1 MQHYDNLISILDT
14 LNITKDGQDIVID
27 VPDDADDDF
36 DDAIAYLSFG
46 SSIWGLVDGAHHKN
60 HNDLN
65 GREAFRK
72 FSKLSIDKA
81 IVAAASINAAKHVK
95 NGNFDKAISS
105 GFAALS
111 GTFGIASGFLPKS
124 EELKPVSRILDGGAT
139 IFSSAGIISGN
150 GSDIADWGYEKYQE
164 FQKIADDIQKKVE
177 QIGKDIAEYGK
188 DLLDKTKE
196 LPKDIIDKTKELVKD
211 IVDKGKEL
219 FDKVFKEP
227 NLFDKL
233 KEQFDNF
240 DFPFD
245 FTDVYD
251 WLPDIVKDWLDI
263 PRSGEYYVY
272 DPLTLD
278 LNGNGIIDVI
288 GTDGYKG
295 ALFDHDGDGIAT
307 ATSWV
312 SGADGLL
319 VLDRNGDGVI
329 NSGRE
334 LFGDSTLL
342 SNGSTARHGY
352 EALAEFDGNGD
363 GVINADDEIFSRLKV
378 WQDKNGDGISTQDEM
393 TELDKLGI
401 DNLSLTYRDVNKA
414 LGKGVTVAQQGT
426 YTKDGAK
433 HMMADLQFEHNSI
446 YSRYTDSLELS
457 DAQKELPNLKGMGRL
472 RDLRQA
478 SALSENLTNLLTQY
492 QSATTKTAQLA
503 LLPALINA
511 WAETDPSTKDENSD
525 IMFSSSLTRTQNSG
539 IGLTPSQASAI
550 ANFVIDPVSQKKLNE
565 IRHKIDIL
573 DSFTGTKTEK
583 IYITNNKRAEEIL
596 KSINTSHHNLEKSIY
611 HALLTQTRLSP
622 YLEKVALAFGDNGLS
637 FDYNELEAF
646 INAKYQDDPK
656 NAFVDLAELLV
667 YGGITGWGEG
677 RVILAKFAQD
687 AKDKGVIEDY
697 LALLD
702 NATTAKLAT
711 QYGSDSNDLLTAV
724 GMLDKDILE
733 GHEGNDTLIAGSADS
748 LLIGG
753 TGSDTYIYKQG
764 FGNSVIDNH
773 DTSHGRLDVI
783 NITFANLADINY
795 ERQGESLVI
804 RVAGESGT
812 ITVRDMFAGDE
823 LTKHID
829 QIILKDG
836 VITLSD
842 IKKELLKGT
851 DNNDTIIG
859 FGSDDIIHAGAGDDI
874 IEGRGGNDIIY
885 AGDGNNRINAG
896 AGDDIIHLL
905 SGNNHAYGGDGDDII
920 YSGIGNDKLEGGIG
934 SDVYVLGKNF
944 GKDEIINFN
953 PNGQDKDV
961 IKFTDGI
968 LLSHLDIKRTDN
980 HLIINQKGTTNS
992 IKVTNF
998 FERDALGDFNVQ
1010 QIIGADGNYLT
1021 VDQIKAIVMQGT
1033 ADDDNLY
1040 AYSEGSRLDG
1050 KEGSDRLIGN
1060 AGNDTLIGGTGND
1073 QLEGGA
1079 GNDTYLFELGDGKD
1093 TINSRDNN
1101 TNKIDS
1107 IVFGENINPEQ
1118 VTLKRDYNNLVI
1130 SYSEQDQ
1137 VTVQNFF
1144 DSNGVTNYR
1153 IDQIKFAD
1161 GTIWHVDDIKDK
1173 VLQATQGDDVIQGY
1187 AGDDTLTGLD
1197 GNDRLI
1203 GNAGNDTLIG
1213 GAGNDRLE
1221 GGEGNNTYIF
1231 SLGDGKDTIYSHYQN
1246 KHDIIEFTQDIHAD
1260 KVLIKRDYNNL
1271 VISYSEQDQVTVQN
1285 FFDSNGVTNYRID
1298 QIKFADGTIWHVDD
1312 IKDKVLQATQGDDVI
1327 QGYAGDDTL
1336 TGLDGNDR
1344 LIGNA
1349 GNDTLIGGA
1358 GNDRLEGGEGNN
1370 TYIFSLG
1377 DGKDTIYSHYQN
1389 KHDIIEFTQDIH
1401 ADKVLIKR
1409 DYNNLVISYSEQDQ
1423 VTVERFFGDN
1433 GLTTNRINQVKFTD
1447 GTIWT
1452 ADDIKSLIAQGTS
1465 HNDSIWGYDNEDD
1478 VIYGQDGN
1486 DNLYGKGGNDTLIGG
1501 AGDDRLEGGAGDDS
1515 YVFEGQWGQDIISDN
1530 AGTNQ
1535 IRLEGVSPDNLHLF
1549 RDGNALVIKQLGT
1562 DNKITINHQFA
1573 DNENVTDVRSIQ
1585 SIIFDKDVVWDAN
1598 AIKQKA
1604 VIGTDD
1610 DNIIHGFSDD
1620 DVMLGGVG
1628 NDRLIG
1634 NTGNDTL
1641 IGGTGNDRLEGGE
1654 GNDTYVFEGQW
1665 GQDIISDNAGTNQIR
1680 LEGVSPSDVYLYR
1693 DNAQL
1698 MIKQLGSENSIQ
1710 ILYQF
1715 DDNINHNPIS
1725 SILFADGTIWESS
1738 IFKQLA
1744 VIGTQSDD
1752 VRHGF
1757 DSADIMHGRDGNDT
1771 LYGENGNDTLYGDDG
1786 DDVLDGGLGVDHL
1799 IGGAGNDTY
1808 HVNESGDEVIEN
1820 AEEGEDIVIS
1830 EIDYTLTQN
1839 VENLTLTNNQ
1849 QAITAT
1855 GNNLNNILTGN
1866 TFNNIL
1872 DGREGIDTMIGGL
1885 GDDTYYVDNT
1895 LDIIIEKTGEGYD
1908 SVIASSDYTLS
1919 EHVENLTLVGDAIVA
1934 IGNDLDNMLIGNE
1947 KSNRLDGGL
1956 GDDTLDGGLGAD
1968 TMIGGLGND
1977 TYHVDNALDIIM
1989 ELPNEGYDTI
1999 ISQVDYTLAKNVERL
2014 ILETGSNA
2022 THATGNELD
2031 NHIIGNEADN
2041 VIDGG
2046 MGADL
2051 MDGGLGND
2059 YYVVDNEFDD
2069 VVEQFD
2075 GGIDTVEQHVD
2086 RPFYSFDEFG
2096 NTVKTGS
2103 YNLLFNDVENLI
2115 LKGEA
2120 TKAFG
2125 NDLDNIITL
2134 NNKDNFVNAL
2144 SGNDTIIYQK
2154 GGGRD
2159 TILSTDS
2166 LESKDTLAI
2175 HGYDLSEAMFV
2186 RVTNTASNHDMLQI
2200 RFKGTNDQ
2208 ITLIDYFAEQVDGF
2222 DNRMDEIT
2230 FTKGGNTTTLSQ
2242 SEFEAKI
2249 FAQTNNHAPWVNKH
2263 PRPIK
2268 GEIGKALSITFDK
2281 DTIKDADAY
2290 DSELSYRLTLASTGA
2305 DGRYE
2310 PLPDWLSFDP
2320 STLTLTGTPP
2330 KGTAGNLQF
2339 ILWGEDS
2346 FNHSAGAYINLSI
2359 AGATVDK
2366 PTETSPSAPVAIG
2379 DTIKDTQGNDTLRG
2393 TTADNTFVYTKGV
2406 DTIIDK
2412 GGNDTLV
2419 FGNGITFNQVGSTL
2433 LMSGNDLILRVNG
2446 STTNQVTLKDFFGSA
2461 NSIIET
2467 IKFETGGQID
2477 YKRIYELFG
2486 KEVPTKSDE
2495 SALPPAVSPDV
2506 HDNAPLT
2513 ISKDNHIIG
2522 DARANKLYGT
2532 DGHDQLQGL
2541 AGADTL
2547 DGKAGHDILIGGSG
2561 NDRLIGGS
2569 GNDLYYFTKGFGK
2582 DTIVNTGGGH
2592 DNIYFD
2598 GISFNQVGRGL
2609 TKMNND
2615 LILKVSGSTDELTI
2629 KDFFTGGDN
2638 ADINISF
2645 ADGGSISATELLGL
2659 FKSSKTATHTDIDG
2673 FNKALDVSL
2682 ALMEEFKTL
2691 TTESGTTII

>member
-1 MQHYDNLISILDT
+1 MTTKLITEAVEQAIKTAGGAGGVAGNGINIKTLLDKAEGGDGVGVGAATVAIAAGIAGTAHTIIEKSPEGKWAKGIVGLGAIAGVALAYQDYQTMKDSYTKSGEINLKDALSFAGNALAVAAGIALIANPAGATVAALTVGSVAFAGASLAVDKETDLFNNDIKDKLNDIALGKPIQDFFDNQVGDAVEKMLENREKLGELVDKIKDEITNSENHSPTKLLEKLLTPIMEFGISLS
-14 LNITKDGQDIVID
+14 KDGD
-27 VPDDADDDF
+27 
-36 DDAIAYLSFG
+36 
-46 SSIWGLVDGAHHKN
+46 
-60 HNDLN
+60 
-65 GREAFRK
+65 
-72 FSKLSIDKA
+72 KLSDEIGDIAKKAWEFTKEVWDK
-81 IVAAASINAAKHVK
+81 
-95 NGNFDKAISS
+95 
-105 GFAALS
+105 
-111 GTFGIASGFLPKS
+111 
-124 EELKPVSRILDGGAT
+124 
-139 IFSSAGIISGN
+139 
-150 GSDIADWGYEKYQE
+150 IADWLENP
-164 FQKIADDIQKKVE
+164 
-177 QIGKDIAEYGK
+177 
-188 DLLDKTKE
+188 T
-196 LPKDIIDKTKELVKD
+196 
-211 IVDKGKEL
+211 
-219 FDKVFKEP
+219 
-227 NLFDKL
+227 
-233 KEQFDNF
+233 
-240 DFPFD
+240 
-245 FTDVYD
+245 D

-263 PRSGEYYVY
+263 PRTGEYYVY

-352 EALAEFDGNGD
+352 EALAEFDDNGD

-433 HMMADLQFEHNSI
+433 YMMADLQFEHNSI

-511 WAETDPSTKDENSD
+511 WAETDPSTKDEISD

-539 IGLTPSQASAI
+539 IGLTPSQVSAI

-622 YLEKVALAFGDNGLS
+622 YLEKVALTFGDNGLS

-667 YGGITGWGEG
+667 YGGVTGWGEG

-1073 QLEGGA
+1073 TLNGGA

-1118 VTLKRDYNNLVI
+1118 VTLKRIGNNLVI

-1144 DSNGVTNYR
+1144 DANGATNYR

-1231 SLGDGKDTIYSHYQN
+1231 SLGDGKDTIYSHHQN

-1260 KVLIKRDYNNL
+1260 KVLIKRDYSNL
-1271 VISYSEQDQVTVQN
+1271 VISYSEQDQ
-1285 FFDSNGVTNYRID
+1285 I
-1298 QIKFADGTIWHVDD
+1298 
-1312 IKDKVLQATQGDDVI
+1312 
-1327 QGYAGDDTL
+1327 
-1336 TGLDGNDR
+1336 
-1344 LIGNA
+1344 
-1349 GNDTLIGGA
+1349 
-1358 GNDRLEGGEGNN
+1358 
-1370 TYIFSLG
+1370 
-1377 DGKDTIYSHYQN
+1377 
-1389 KHDIIEFTQDIH
+1389 
-1401 ADKVLIKR
+1401 
-1409 DYNNLVISYSEQDQ
+1409 
-1423 VTVERFFGDN
+1423 TVERFFGDN

-1465 HNDSIWGYDNEDD
+1465 HNDNIWGYDNEDD

-1501 AGDDRLEGGAGDDS
+1501 AGNDTLNGGAGDDT

-1549 RDGNALVIKQLGT
+1549 KDGNALVIKQLGT

-1573 DNENVTDVRSIQ
+1573 DNENITDVRSIQ

-1620 DVMLGGVG
+1620 DVMLGGIG
-1628 NDRLIG
+1628 NDTLIG

-1641 IGGTGNDRLEGGE
+1641 IGGAGNDTLNGGA
-1654 GNDTYVFEGQW
+1654 GDDTYVFEGQW

-1693 DNAQL
+1693 DNAHL

-1710 ILYQF
+1710 ILHQF

-1771 LYGENGNDTLYGDDG
+1771 LYGEGGDDILYGEDG
-1786 DDVLDGGLGVDHL
+1786 NDVLDGGLGADRL
-1799 IGGAGNDTY
+1799 LGGAGNDTY

-1820 AEEGEDIVIS
+1820 AKEGEDIVIS

-1895 LDIIIEKTGEGYD
+1895 LDIIIEETGEGYD

-1934 IGNDLDNMLIGNE
+1934 IGNDLDNILIGNE
-1947 KSNRLDGGL
+1947 KFNRLDGGH

-1977 TYHVDNALDIIM
+1977 TYHVDNALDVII
-1989 ELPNEGYDTI
+1989 ELPDEGYDTI
-1999 ISQVDYTLAKNVERL
+1999 ISQVDYTLVKNVERI
-2014 ILETGSNA
+2014 ILEAGSNA

-2031 NHIIGNEADN
+2031 NHIIGNETDN

-2051 MDGGLGND
+2051 MDGGLGDD
-2059 YYVVDNEFDD
+2059 YYVVDNEFDN

-2075 GGIDTVEQHVD
+2075 GGIDTVEQHID
-2086 RPFYSFDEFG
+2086 RPFYGFDEFG
-2096 NTVKTGS
+2096 NAVKTGS

-2166 LESKDTLAI
+2166 LESKDALVI

-2310 PLPDWLSFDP
+2310 PLPD
-2320 STLTLTGTPP
+2320 
-2330 KGTAGNLQF
+2330 
-2339 ILWGEDS
+2339 
-2346 FNHSAGAYINLSI
+2346 
-2359 AGATVDK
+2359 
-2366 PTETSPSAPVAIG
+2366 
-2379 DTIKDTQGNDTLRG
+2379 
-2393 TTADNTFVYTKGV
+2393 
-2406 DTIIDK
+2406 
-2412 GGNDTLV
+2412 
-2419 FGNGITFNQVGSTL
+2419 
-2433 LMSGNDLILRVNG
+2433 
-2446 STTNQVTLKDFFGSA
+2446 
-2461 NSIIET
+2461 
-2467 IKFETGGQID
+2467 
-2477 YKRIYELFG
+2477 
-2486 KEVPTKSDE
+2486 
-2495 SALPPAVSPDV
+2495 
-2506 HDNAPLT
+2506 
-2513 ISKDNHIIG
+2513 
-2522 DARANKLYGT
+2522 
-2532 DGHDQLQGL
+2532 
-2541 AGADTL
+2541 
-2547 DGKAGHDILIGGSG
+2547 
-2561 NDRLIGGS
+2561 
-2569 GNDLYYFTKGFGK
+2569 
-2582 DTIVNTGGGH
+2582 
-2592 DNIYFD
+2592 
-2598 GISFNQVGRGL
+2598 
-2609 TKMNND
+2609 
-2615 LILKVSGSTDELTI
+2615 
-2629 KDFFTGGDN
+2629 
-2638 ADINISF
+2638 
-2645 ADGGSISATELLGL
+2645 
-2659 FKSSKTATHTDIDG
+2659 
-2673 FNKALDVSL
+2673 
-2682 ALMEEFKTL
+2682 
-2691 TTESGTTII
+2691 

>member
-1 MQHYDNLISILDT
+1 MEFGISLS
-14 LNITKDGQDIVID
+14 KDGD
-27 VPDDADDDF
+27 
-36 DDAIAYLSFG
+36 
-46 SSIWGLVDGAHHKN
+46 
-60 HNDLN
+60 
-65 GREAFRK
+65 
-72 FSKLSIDKA
+72 KLSDEIGDIAKKAWEFTKEVWDK
-81 IVAAASINAAKHVK
+81 
-95 NGNFDKAISS
+95 
-105 GFAALS
+105 
-111 GTFGIASGFLPKS
+111 
-124 EELKPVSRILDGGAT
+124 
-139 IFSSAGIISGN
+139 
-150 GSDIADWGYEKYQE
+150 IADWLENP
-164 FQKIADDIQKKVE
+164 
-177 QIGKDIAEYGK
+177 
-188 DLLDKTKE
+188 T
-196 LPKDIIDKTKELVKD
+196 
-211 IVDKGKEL
+211 
-219 FDKVFKEP
+219 
-227 NLFDKL
+227 
-233 KEQFDNF
+233 
-240 DFPFD
+240 
-245 FTDVYD
+245 D

-263 PRSGEYYVY
+263 PRTGEYYVY

-278 LNGNGIIDVI
+278 LNGNGLIDVI

-295 ALFDHDGDGIAT
+295 ALFDHNGDGIAT

-352 EALAEFDGNGD
+352 EALAEFDDNGD

-511 WAETDPSTKDENSD
+511 WAETDPSTKDEISD
-525 IMFSSSLTRTQNSG
+525 IMFSSSLTRTKNSG
-539 IGLTPSQASAI
+539 VGLTPSQASAI

-622 YLEKVALAFGDNGLS
+622 YLEKVALTFGDNGLS

-859 FGSDDIIHAGAGDDI
+859 FGSDDIIHARAGDDI

-1118 VTLKRDYNNLVI
+1118 VTLKRIGNNLVI

-1187 AGDDTLTGLD
+1187 AGDDILTGLD

-1221 GGEGNNTYIF
+1221 GGEGNNTYVF

-1271 VISYSEQDQVTVQN
+1271 VISYSEQDQ
-1285 FFDSNGVTNYRID
+1285 I
-1298 QIKFADGTIWHVDD
+1298 
-1312 IKDKVLQATQGDDVI
+1312 
-1327 QGYAGDDTL
+1327 
-1336 TGLDGNDR
+1336 
-1344 LIGNA
+1344 
-1349 GNDTLIGGA
+1349 
-1358 GNDRLEGGEGNN
+1358 
-1370 TYIFSLG
+1370 
-1377 DGKDTIYSHYQN
+1377 
-1389 KHDIIEFTQDIH
+1389 
-1401 ADKVLIKR
+1401 
-1409 DYNNLVISYSEQDQ
+1409 
-1423 VTVERFFGDN
+1423 TVERFFGDN

-1465 HNDSIWGYDNEDD
+1465 HNDNIWGYDNEDD

-1501 AGDDRLEGGAGDDS
+1501 AGNDTLNGGAGDDT

-1549 RDGNALVIKQLGT
+1549 KDGNALVIKQLGT

-1573 DNENVTDVRSIQ
+1573 DNENITDVRSIQ

-1620 DVMLGGVG
+1620 DVMLGGIG
-1628 NDRLIG
+1628 NDTLIG

-1641 IGGTGNDRLEGGE
+1641 IGGAGNDTLNGGA
-1654 GNDTYVFEGQW
+1654 GDDTYVFEGQW

-1693 DNAQL
+1693 DNAHL

-1710 ILYQF
+1710 ILHQF
-1715 DDNINHNPIS
+1715 DDNINHNP
-1725 SILFADGTIWESS
+1725 L
-1738 IFKQLA
+1738 
-1744 VIGTQSDD
+1744 
-1752 VRHGF
+1752 
-1757 DSADIMHGRDGNDT
+1757 
-1771 LYGENGNDTLYGDDG
+1771 
-1786 DDVLDGGLGVDHL
+1786 
-1799 IGGAGNDTY
+1799 
-1808 HVNESGDEVIEN
+1808 
-1820 AEEGEDIVIS
+1820 
-1830 EIDYTLTQN
+1830 
-1839 VENLTLTNNQ
+1839 
-1849 QAITAT
+1849 
-1855 GNNLNNILTGN
+1855 
-1866 TFNNIL
+1866 
-1872 DGREGIDTMIGGL
+1872 
-1885 GDDTYYVDNT
+1885 
-1895 LDIIIEKTGEGYD
+1895 
-1908 SVIASSDYTLS
+1908 
-1919 EHVENLTLVGDAIVA
+1919 
-1934 IGNDLDNMLIGNE
+1934 
-1947 KSNRLDGGL
+1947 
-1956 GDDTLDGGLGAD
+1956 
-1968 TMIGGLGND
+1968 
-1977 TYHVDNALDIIM
+1977 
-1989 ELPNEGYDTI
+1989 
-1999 ISQVDYTLAKNVERL
+1999 
-2014 ILETGSNA
+2014 
-2022 THATGNELD
+2022 
-2031 NHIIGNEADN
+2031 
-2041 VIDGG
+2041 
-2046 MGADL
+2046 
-2051 MDGGLGND
+2051 
-2059 YYVVDNEFDD
+2059 
-2069 VVEQFD
+2069 
-2075 GGIDTVEQHVD
+2075 
-2086 RPFYSFDEFG
+2086 
-2096 NTVKTGS
+2096 
-2103 YNLLFNDVENLI
+2103 
-2115 LKGEA
+2115 
-2120 TKAFG
+2120 
-2125 NDLDNIITL
+2125 
-2134 NNKDNFVNAL
+2134 
-2144 SGNDTIIYQK
+2144 
-2154 GGGRD
+2154 
-2159 TILSTDS
+2159 
-2166 LESKDTLAI
+2166 
-2175 HGYDLSEAMFV
+2175 
-2186 RVTNTASNHDMLQI
+2186 
-2200 RFKGTNDQ
+2200 
-2208 ITLIDYFAEQVDGF
+2208 
-2222 DNRMDEIT
+2222 
-2230 FTKGGNTTTLSQ
+2230 
-2242 SEFEAKI
+2242 
-2249 FAQTNNHAPWVNKH
+2249 
-2263 PRPIK
+2263 
-2268 GEIGKALSITFDK
+2268 
-2281 DTIKDADAY
+2281 
-2290 DSELSYRLTLASTGA
+2290 
-2305 DGRYE
+2305 
-2310 PLPDWLSFDP
+2310 
-2320 STLTLTGTPP
+2320 
-2330 KGTAGNLQF
+2330 
-2339 ILWGEDS
+2339 
-2346 FNHSAGAYINLSI
+2346 
-2359 AGATVDK
+2359 
-2366 PTETSPSAPVAIG
+2366 
-2379 DTIKDTQGNDTLRG
+2379 
-2393 TTADNTFVYTKGV
+2393 
-2406 DTIIDK
+2406 
-2412 GGNDTLV
+2412 
-2419 FGNGITFNQVGSTL
+2419 
-2433 LMSGNDLILRVNG
+2433 
-2446 STTNQVTLKDFFGSA
+2446 
-2461 NSIIET
+2461 
-2467 IKFETGGQID
+2467 
-2477 YKRIYELFG
+2477 
-2486 KEVPTKSDE
+2486 
-2495 SALPPAVSPDV
+2495 
-2506 HDNAPLT
+2506 
-2513 ISKDNHIIG
+2513 
-2522 DARANKLYGT
+2522 
-2532 DGHDQLQGL
+2532 
-2541 AGADTL
+2541 
-2547 DGKAGHDILIGGSG
+2547 
-2561 NDRLIGGS
+2561 
-2569 GNDLYYFTKGFGK
+2569 
-2582 DTIVNTGGGH
+2582 
-2592 DNIYFD
+2592 
-2598 GISFNQVGRGL
+2598 
-2609 TKMNND
+2609 
-2615 LILKVSGSTDELTI
+2615 
-2629 KDFFTGGDN
+2629 
-2638 ADINISF
+2638 
-2645 ADGGSISATELLGL
+2645 
-2659 FKSSKTATHTDIDG
+2659 
-2673 FNKALDVSL
+2673 
-2682 ALMEEFKTL
+2682 
-2691 TTESGTTII
+2691 